1 MLLAVLVMLLALLA
15 LLVLLALL
23 ALLVLLVLL
32 VVLLLLVLWRW
43 CAKLSAPLTV
53 GRVELAGAGAA
64 SGSGG
69 TDAFLVVAVLVVGG
83 SDDQDISDI

>member
-15 LLVLLALL
+15 LL

-32 VVLLLLVLWRW
+32 VLLLVLVLLLLVLWRW